1 MRGRVMTMPRSNKNE
16 KSQGAQEVKQLPVFN
31 PSLEAYSVVCP
42 YCWSGVKEPC
52 TQTMLPGRPYLPE
65 PHPTRVEYA
74 EDCRPD

>member
-1 MRGRVMTMPRSNKNE
+1 MTRRSNKNTE
-16 KSQGAQEVKQLPVFN
+16 SQEAQEPKQVPVFN

-52 TQTMLPGRPYLPE
+52 TQTMLPGRPYLAE

-74 EDCRPD
+74 VDCRPHL